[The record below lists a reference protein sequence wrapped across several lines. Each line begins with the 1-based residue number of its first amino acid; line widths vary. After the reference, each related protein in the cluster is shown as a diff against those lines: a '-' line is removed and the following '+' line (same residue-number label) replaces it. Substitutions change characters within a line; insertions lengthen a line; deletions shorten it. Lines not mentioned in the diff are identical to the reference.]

1 MKPSKNTPRFA
12 STRRKIL
19 RTDWTRALTLL
30 FIIVALGSLVLSSVF
45 AERNSA
51 TSSGYAGPDPLKMSA
66 LEVGRSNQDSA
77 LSSGAKRVEM
87 EPVKPKI
94 FHGDV
99 GRLPL
104 VKPKIRKPRPEPKE
118 PPGELLSTLG
128 PDTALQ
134 PFAPAAPAPTP
145 SSAFPG
151 LDFANWGNGWR
162 SEEHTPELQS
172 RLHLVCR

>member
-104 VKPKIRKPRPEPKE
+104 VKPKIRKPRPEP
-118 PPGELLSTLG
+118 LLANFCTHSDQIPRCNLLLR
-128 PDTALQ
+128 PLQ
-134 PFAPAAPAPTP
+134 HRRPAQL
-145 SSAFPG
+145 FPVSI
-151 LDFANWGNGWR
+151 L
-162 SEEHTPELQS
+162 
-172 RLHLVCR
+172 